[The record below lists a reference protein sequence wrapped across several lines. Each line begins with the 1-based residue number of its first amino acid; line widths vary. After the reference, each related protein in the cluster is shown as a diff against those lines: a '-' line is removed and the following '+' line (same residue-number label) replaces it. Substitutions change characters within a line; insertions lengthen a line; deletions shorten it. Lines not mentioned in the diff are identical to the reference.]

1 MSPASEVIRWGN
13 QIAINRRD
21 VIEASAARSVAE
33 IALNRLLH
41 RPLEE
46 PFATAAVDL
55 DDPALLA
62 NEQRGGVGHLTPQ
75 TSRTP

>member
-1 MSPASEVIRWGN
+1 MIRWEN

-21 VIEASAARSVAE
+21 VIETGAARSVAW

-46 PFATAAVDL
+46 PFATAEVDL

-62 NEQRGGVGHLTPQ
+62 NEQRAALGI
-75 TSRTP
+75 